1 MGKENKENKQ
11 KFLQEHKNQ
20 QKIPTKQQQQQKTW
34 CFGN

>member
-20 QKIPTKQQQQQKTW
+20 QKIPTKQQQRKKNLMFW
-34 CFGN
+34 